1 MTDRR
6 DVRVSA
12 QFFQDLDRLLDMAR
26 GLNGEPS
33 AIDFQSIELM
43 EIVEWFATDF
53 DRLPPIFAGRTDYRV
68 LVKGGT
74 LVRGIKVVGVLASDG
89 GVELVGLDLDLTMN
103 WD

>member
-6 DVRVSA
+6 DVRVAA
-12 QFFQDLDRLLDMAR
+12 QFFQDLDRQLSIER

-43 EIVEWFATDF
+43 EIVERFATDF
-53 DRLPPIFAGRTDYRV
+53 DRLPPVFNGRSDYRV

-74 LVRGIKVVGVLASDG
+74 LVRGIRVVGVLAGDG
-89 GVELVGLDLDLTMN
+89 GVELVGLDLDLTMD